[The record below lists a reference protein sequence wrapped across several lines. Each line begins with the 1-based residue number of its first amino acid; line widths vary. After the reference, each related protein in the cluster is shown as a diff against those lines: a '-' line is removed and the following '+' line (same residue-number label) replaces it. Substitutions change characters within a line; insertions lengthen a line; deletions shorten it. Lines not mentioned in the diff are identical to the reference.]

1 MRFASSSTAICIL
14 AITFDMEIFDLFS
27 YTFIQRAYIAGAA
40 VAILCA
46 VLGLFLVLRKFSM
59 IGDGLSHV
67 SFGAIALGL
76 FLGIYPFYVAIPVAL
91 LASFFIMKL
100 SDRAGIFGDAAIG
113 IVSAV
118 GVAGGIIFAS
128 LSSGFSVDLF
138 SYLFGNILAISQGE
152 AIMAVVLALFGL
164 GVVIWNYHGLV
175 SATFDDSYAKS
186 SGIDTKRL
194 DFLLSALTALT
205 VVLGVK
211 VAGIM
216 LVSAL
221 LVIPA
226 AAALQLSRNFRGAL
240 IASGLIGAFSVLAGI
255 SVAFVADLP
264 AGATIVMAN
273 FLAFLVFFAWRKLV

>member
-1 MRFASSSTAICIL
+1 MNIL
-14 AITFDMEIFDLFS
+14 DLLS
-27 YTFIQRAYIAGAA
+27 YSFIHRAYLAGGA

-91 LASFFIMKL
+91 IASFFIMKL
-100 SDRAGIFGDAAIG
+100 SDQAKIFGDAAIG

-118 GVAGGIIFAS
+118 GVAAGVILAS
-128 LSSGFSVDLF
+128 LSNGFSIDLF
-138 SYLFGNILAISQGE
+138 SYLFGNILAISPAE
-152 AIMAVVLALFGL
+152 AIMAVVLALIGL
-164 GVVIWNYHGLV
+164 FVAIWYYYGFV
-175 SATFDDSYAKS
+175 SSTFDENYAKT
-186 SGIDTKRL
+186 SGIDVKRL
-194 DFLLSALTALT
+194 NFILSALTALT

-216 LVSAL
+216 LVSAM

-226 AAALQLSRNFRGAL
+226 AASLQIAKSFKGAL
-240 IASGLIGAFSVLAGI
+240 LISSSIGVFSVLSGI
-255 SVAFVADLP
+255 SFAFLADLP
-264 AGATIVMAN
+264 AGATIVMIN
-273 FLAFLVFFAWRKLV
+273 FLVFLLAFAWRKLA